1 MILSLYGGF
10 TVYVSIAQVNM
21 TMQLFHVN
29 QAVRK
34 ANVNFKNKKQSK
46 ASSLSCEEAVD
57 PHVSGRVAC
66 SYIEAALVLL
76 SKLKI

>member
-1 MILSLYGGF
+1 
-10 TVYVSIAQVNM
+10 M

-29 QAVRK
+29 PAVRK

-57 PHVSGRVAC
+57 LHVSGRVAC

-76 SKLKI
+76 SKIKI